1 MRLGLIIKSKHE
13 KIMKLNPQYKK
24 ILKDEIEKNNKKIII
39 KRTRVKTKTK
49 IKLNRMLVD

>member
-24 ILKDEIEKNNKKIII
+24 ILKDKIEKNNKKIII

>member
-24 ILKDEIEKNNKKIII
+24 ILKDETEKNNKKIII